1 MNKDS
6 KTISAK
12 SVALIFLAVCA
23 ILAAVLLYLFIPGA
37 NQLEDPTS
45 VTTGTYGE
53 STAVTTEATA
63 TTTDSTTDNTTDNTT
78 DSTTAATEP
87 ELSGPEP
94 GSITYEEYMALPV
107 EEQQAYYYRFESPDV
122 FFQWLDAAKKEYESE
137 NTPTTTPSGENENPT
152 QGGVNIDG
160 EDVEDWE

>member
-63 TTTDSTTDNTTDNTT
+63 TTT